1 MKIFDYSFLRKD
13 TISSNLLNLTNFIH
27 EMKNEAL
34 SKRTLNPDLFTK
46 LVKIAIVQSVKGSNA
61 IEGIV
66 TSDKRINEIVNEKTE
81 PLNHDEQEIAGYRD
95 ALNLIHDDYARL
107 AFSEKDILDLHNVL
121 LSPSGS
127 SWRGRYKDRDNVIL
141 EIDNSGRRQVRFK
154 PLNAEATPE
163 AMRQM
168 IYAYM
173 DARNNANINPL
184 LLIPCVILDFL
195 CIHPFNDGNG
205 RMARLLSLLL
215 LYQNG
220 YDVGKYVSFEQQINE
235 HKDAYY
241 EALKLSS
248 KDWEIGNNDYLYFIN
263 NFIQTLYDCYTALE
277 IRMATIEVR
286 KIKKEERI
294 KRVVLASIVPLSKQ
308 EIWKIIPDISVS
320 TIERVLSGMVKER
333 LIVKYGSFKNAKYKR
348 K

>member
-1 MKIFDYSFLRKD
+1 
-13 TISSNLLNLTNFIH
+13 
-27 EMKNEAL
+27 
-34 SKRTLNPDLFTK
+34 
-46 LVKIAIVQSVKGSNA
+46 
-61 IEGIV
+61 
-66 TSDKRINEIVNEKTE
+66 
-81 PLNHDEQEIAGYRD
+81 
-95 ALNLIHDDYARL
+95 
-107 AFSEKDILDLHNVL
+107 
-121 LSPSGS
+121 
-127 SWRGRYKDRDNVIL
+127 
-141 EIDNSGRRQVRFK
+141 
-154 PLNAEATPE
+154 
-163 AMRQM
+163 
-168 IYAYM
+168 
-173 DARNNANINPL
+173 
-184 LLIPCVILDFL
+184 
-195 CIHPFNDGNG
+195 
-205 RMARLLSLLL
+205 MARLLSLLL